1 MKYKSI
7 NTKEKAMNKL
17 NNKEIIVETVKK
29 DETAMVKRLSAYA
42 AGLVKL
48 TK

>member
-1 MKYKSI
+1 
-7 NTKEKAMNKL
+7 MNNS

-29 DETAMVKRLSAYA
+29 DETAMVKRLAAYA
-42 AGLVKL
+42 DCLLKL